1 MILPAVLAE
10 LAGTGA
16 DLAHLEQ
23 ALTHPS
29 FANEQKRGPR
39 VDYQRLEFLG
49 DAVIQ
54 LCVSEALM
62 RLYPEAREGELSLL
76 RSSVVS
82 TEALASF
89 AKSVELG
96 DQLLLGRGA
105 DAAGER
111 AQPNV
116 LADAVEAVVGAVY
129 LDCGLDAA
137 RKIVARMLEQG
148 LDARAKLPQRD
159 AKSELQERVQ
169 AAGGASPRYRTV
181 REEGPPHDREFF
193 VVVEIGS
200 EVLAEGRGRS
210 KKLAEV
216 DAARAALLSPWPA
229 VATLSAS
236 GSSDVVGATVDVV
249 KEAETTLG
257 T

>member
-1 MILPAVLAE
+1 MNLPAVLAE
-10 LAGTGA
+10 LAGIDG

-29 FANEQKRGPR
+29 YANEQKRGPR

-82 TEALASF
+82 TDALASF

-111 AQPNV
+111 TQPNV

-129 LDCGLDAA
+129 LDCGFEAA
-137 RKIVARMLEQG
+137 RSIVARMLEQG
-148 LDARAKLPQRD
+148 LEARAKLPQRD

-169 AAGGASPRYRTV
+169 AAGGASPRYRVVAAEGPDHV
-181 REEGPPHDREFF
+181 REFE
-193 VVVEIGS
+193 VEVEALGR
-200 EVLAEGRGRS
+200 AMGRGRGRS
-210 KKLAEV
+210 KKAAEQE
-216 DAARAALLSPWPA
+216 AARAALLLLEEPQ
-229 VATLSAS
+229 
-236 GSSDVVGATVDVV
+236 
-249 KEAETTLG
+249 
-257 T
+257 